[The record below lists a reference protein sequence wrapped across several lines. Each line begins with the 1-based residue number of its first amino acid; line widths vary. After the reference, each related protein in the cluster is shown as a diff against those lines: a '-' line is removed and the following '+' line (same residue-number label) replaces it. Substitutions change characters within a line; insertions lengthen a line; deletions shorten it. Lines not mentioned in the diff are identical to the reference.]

1 VVLMFV
7 PDRLGRGLLGATWD
21 PASALLLPTAL
32 ILAGAGLS
40 TGAGCGLRALGAAR
54 RALWAQL
61 WASGVT
67 VAGGLGGAWAA
78 GARGCCWGMAV
89 ACAVG
94 AGLMWYQFG
103 LAWHERPDA
112 APPLDPARRV
122 RHVVARPCG
131 LFRLPARF
139 HL

>member
-1 VVLMFV
+1 
-7 PDRLGRGLLGATWD
+7 
-21 PASALLLPTAL
+21 
-32 ILAGAGLS
+32 
-40 TGAGCGLRALGAAR
+40 
-54 RALWAQL
+54 
-61 WASGVT
+61 
-67 VAGGLGGAWAA
+67 
-78 GARGCCWGMAV
+78 MAV

-112 APPLDPARRV
+112 APALDPARRV
-122 RHVVARPCG
+122 RHIVAGPCG